1 MVDKWG
7 QMKYQKYKI
16 NITRLHSMKTDH
28 YVTPK
33 KDCWRKDAAQ
43 LRPWE
48 HFVNRKLKLHCPWK
62 SNPWQSQKDAG
73 EALG

>member
-16 NITRLHSMKTDH
+16 NITRLHSMKEDH

-48 HFVNRKLKLHCPWK
+48 HFINRKLKLHCPW
-62 SNPWQSQKDAG
+62 
-73 EALG
+73 